1 MNDPLGLFSCLM
13 YLSAVSHT
21 EFASPLITKGPLE
34 GVTSTALMILS
45 HIAVISP
52 IAVLK
57 RLATPSYVEHLLSL
71 PSSIASLNQASF
83 SEA

>member
-1 MNDPLGLFSCLM
+1 MGLFSCLM

-21 EFASPLITKGPLE
+21 EFASAVITKGPLE
-34 GVTSTALMILS
+34 GVTSTALAILS
-45 HIAVISP
+45 HIAVIAP
-52 IAVLK
+52 VAVLK
-57 RLATPSYVEHLLSL
+57 RLATPSDMKRLLSL